1 MKAKINNT
9 SSELLVAEF
18 EEEEEKLRTKENQT
32 SSGQNNELVGK
43 ESKSDVSS
51 DIDENSNADDEM

>member
-1 MKAKINNT
+1 M
-9 SSELLVAEF
+9 AEF
-18 EEEEEKLRTKENQT
+18 EEEEEEKLRTKENQT